1 MLCCCWKSRNVYSLL
16 VKTFLGTKSE
26 VLDVDN
32 PDLEKYP
39 LFVKAKRYQ
48 CFLEAGDVLF
58 IPGK

>member
-1 MLCCCWKSRNVYSLL
+1 VWKSTNIYSLL
-16 VKTFLGTKSE
+16 LKTFLGTKSE

-48 CFLEAGDVLF
+48 CLLEAGDVLF